1 MSTGSQLRLMLTAWF
16 PLLAMLAAPSA
27 MGQVNVTIS
36 GNQALATISLPSGD
50 GTVDA
55 DVTITFDSPVNL
67 SAVELNL
74 SASVV
79 DPNDPTLLARL
90 GCPEVPGCL
99 LGIDPAFPL
108 LITVEPL
115 EVPWMFRSGFES
127 DDNTGN
133 LSFLNAYEFEIH
145 TPDLDCAAAM
155 IGLPCAATAYRLFK
169 GPVSGDF
176 HDITT
181 EMLKGSVRARGRG
194 GAFSQFMI
202 VADNRSSLSVE
213 QAKALDL
220 ESRIVSASIDE
231 DLRTD
236 LLGRLAAVQVATLVD
251 SDYAT
256 ALADLDEL
264 IGVVQLNAGITIPNR
279 WSSDAGGAN
288 DAGEMEALAQ
298 TLRYTLALLNSG
310 S

>member
-1 MSTGSQLRLMLTAWF
+1 MLSAWL

-27 MGQVNVTIS
+27 MAQVTVTVT

-55 DVTITFDSPVNL
+55 DVTITFDGPVNL
-67 SAVELNL
+67 SPAELNL

-79 DPNDPTLLARL
+79 DPNDTILLTRL
-90 GCPEVPGCL
+90 GCPAPPGCL
-99 LGIDPAFPL
+99 LSIDPAFPL

-115 EVPWMFRSGFES
+115 VVPWMFRSGFES

-133 LSFLNAYEFEIH
+133 LSFINSYEIEIH
-145 TPDLDCAAAM
+145 TPDLDCAAAAV
-155 IGLPCAATAYRLFK
+155 GLPCAATAYRLFK
-169 GPVSGDF
+169 GPVDGDF
-176 HDITT
+176 RDITT

-202 VADNRSSLSVE
+202 VADNRSSLAVE
-213 QAKALDL
+213 QVKALDL
-220 ESRIVSASIDE
+220 ESRIVLASIDE
-231 DLRTD
+231 GLRTD
-236 LLGRLAAVQVATLVD
+236 LLGRLAAIQVAALVD
-251 SDYAT
+251 LDFTT

-264 IGVVQLNAGITIPNR
+264 VGIVQLDAGLTIPNV
-279 WSSDAGGAN
+279 WSSDSPSSN
-288 DAGEMEALAQ
+288 DAGEIEALAQ